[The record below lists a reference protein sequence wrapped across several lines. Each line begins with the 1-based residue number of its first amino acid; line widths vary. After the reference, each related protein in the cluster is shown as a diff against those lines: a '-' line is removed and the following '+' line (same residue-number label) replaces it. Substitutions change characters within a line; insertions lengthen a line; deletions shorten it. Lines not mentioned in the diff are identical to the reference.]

1 MSRILGLLGAFGCI
15 GYLVAFGDAWAN
27 PGLEGARSVQVQPY
41 NRGVDQVLRGIRSRV
56 RDAKYT
62 IKVTDLGD
70 FILLEGDVD
79 SERSRGE
86 VVAAARAS
94 TPRRIRDELRIRAT
108 PSDAQI
114 ADHLREALRFNHPR
128 IADRVS
134 VEVRSGVAYLSGD
147 LKNHREVDEL
157 LSTAL
162 MVDGV
167 ADVKSDITLAGRP
180 YAATNNP
187 FAKHH

>member
-1 MSRILGLLGAFGCI
+1 MSRILGLLGAFGGI

-94 TPRRIRDELRIRAT
+94 TPKRI
-108 PSDAQI
+108 
-114 ADHLREALRFNHPR
+114 
-128 IADRVS
+128 
-134 VEVRSGVAYLSGD
+134 G
-147 LKNHREVDEL
+147 DEL